1 LPQEERAVRDFMK
14 DLWTTVRSLGRH
26 PELPLVVVLT
36 LGLGIGA
43 ATALFNYL
51 AFILWPTI
59 DAPGAERIVWLYTGT
74 ADELEAPTSY
84 PEYLDLQRQQSALA
98 DLAAFS
104 PMGTTVGHGGTT
116 LFAWGELVNGG
127 YFPFF
132 AARPAAGR
140 LLQPGDDRPG
150 AEPVAVVSYSFWKG
164 VLGGDPGVIGR
175 PLRINGRSIL
185 LVGVAP
191 QGFQALGISASIF
204 LPLVHADWVT
214 GLHRL
219 EDRKGRWIN
228 LMGRP
233 APGVS
238 LRQAR
243 TALGITA
250 RNLDQ
255 TAPLPDGKRVFSLKP
270 ATSYDPNPQA
280 DRYLSAAR
288 ILMATAALFLLLA
301 CANVANLLLARAT
314 ARRREWGIRAVL
326 GASRRRLVAAS
337 LLESLVLCLAAG
349 VVGLG
354 VAVALSHRLET
365 YLQTSFGGLGN
376 LSAGSTLLRFDAR
389 AYGFALLVALGC
401 GLLCGFAPML
411 HAVRGDLL
419 GPVKSDSGGT
429 ASQTGGLTLRRL
441 LVVLQVGL
449 SALLL
454 LGGSLLIRSLRNAEH
469 TDPGFDPKGLVYATM
484 YVPRSAGAD
493 GVSATVYP
501 RIQELASRLP
511 GVRGTTLALVPP
523 LAGWS
528 RTSRFASH
536 EHPDKWQEG
545 AFNIVSPGYFDSLD
559 LAIVQGRALD
569 GRDRKDTSPAVV
581 INQTLARKLWGD
593 EDPVG
598 RYVVSGE
605 APRTGELGP
614 DFQVVGVVRDT
625 RMVSAADVPEPTLYF
640 AYDQHKHSR
649 MTLVVR
655 SAAPPSKLL
664 PSLRAAARSAHPDL
678 AFVDVTTS
686 DEQMHRSLFSQRMY
700 AEVAGLLGVLGLA
713 VAVIGLFGLLSYT
726 VSLRVREF
734 GIRMA
739 IGAHPD
745 DVLRLVLRQGLGLVA
760 AGVALGMLGALA
772 MTRLLQS
779 LLYGVAANDPF
790 TFTVVAA
797 ILTFM
802 AVFACYLPA
811 QRASQLDPLVALR
824 ET

>member
-1 LPQEERAVRDFMK
+1 MRDFAK
-14 DLWTTVRSLGRH
+14 DLWTIVRSLARQ
-26 PELPLVVVLT
+26 PELPLVVVLM
-36 LGLGIGA
+36 LALGIGA
-43 ATALFNYL
+43 ATALFAYL

-59 DAPGAERIVWLYTGT
+59 EAPGAERIVWLYTGT
-74 ADELEAPTSY
+74 ADQPEDPTSY
-84 PEYLDLQRQQSALA
+84 PEYLDVQRQQSAVA
-98 DLAAFS
+98 DLAAYS

-116 LFAWGELVNGG
+116 LFAWGELVSGG
-127 YFPFF
+127 YFSFF
-132 AARPAAGR
+132 GARPEAGR

-150 AEPVAVVSYSFWKG
+150 AEPVAMVSYPFWKG
-164 VLGGDPGVIGR
+164 VLGGDPAVVGR

-191 QGFQALGISASIF
+191 KGFQSVGISASIF
-204 LPLVHADWVT
+204 VPLVHADWVT
-214 GLHRL
+214 GLNRL
-219 EDRKGRWIN
+219 ENRQGRWLS
-228 LMGRP
+228 LMGRR

-243 TALGITA
+243 AALEITA
-250 RNLDQ
+250 RNLDR
-255 TAPLPDGKRVFSLKP
+255 TAPLPDGKRVFSLQP
-270 ATSYDPNPQA
+270 FTSYDPNPQA

-314 ARRREWGIRAVL
+314 ARRREWGIRAAL
-326 GASRRRLVAAS
+326 GASRRRLVASA

-349 VVGLG
+349 AVGLG
-354 VAVALSHRLET
+354 IAMALSHRLET
-365 YLQTSFGGLGN
+365 YLQTALGGLGN
-376 LSAGSTLLRFDAR
+376 LSTGTTLLRLDAR
-389 AYGFALLVALGC
+389 AYGFALLIALAC
-401 GLLCGFAPML
+401 GLLCGLAPML
-411 HAVRGDLL
+411 HALRGDLL
-419 GPVKSDSGGT
+419 GPVKADSGGT
-429 ASQTGGLTLRRL
+429 ASQTGGLALRRL

-454 LGGSLLIRSLRNAEH
+454 LGGSLLIRSLRNAERS
-469 TDPGFDPKGLVYATM
+469 DPGFDAKGLVYATL

-511 GVRGTTLALVPP
+511 GVRGATLALVPP

-528 RTSRFASH
+528 RTSRFASR
-536 EHPDKWQEG
+536 EHSDKWQEG
-545 AFNIVSPGYFDSLD
+545 AFNIVASGYFETLGIPILHGRTLD
-559 LAIVQGRALD
+559 E
-569 GRDRKDTSPAVV
+569 RDRKDTAPAVV
-581 INQTLARKLWGD
+581 VNQTLARKLWGD
-593 EDPVG
+593 ADPVG
-598 RYVVSGE
+598 RFVTSGE

-625 RMVSAADVPEPTLYF
+625 RMVSAADAPEPTLYF
-640 AYDQHKHSR
+640 AYDQHKHAR

-655 SAAPPSKLL
+655 STVPPSKLL
-664 PSLRAAARSAHPDL
+664 PSLRSAARSAHPDL

-686 DEQMHRSLFSQRMY
+686 GEQLQRSLSPQRMY
-700 AEVAGLLGVLGLA
+700 AEVAGLLGLLGLG

-745 DVLRLVLRQGLGLVA
+745 DVLRLVLQQGLGLVA

-772 MTRLLQS
+772 MARLLQS

-790 TFTVVAA
+790 TFAIVAS
-797 ILTFM
+797 ILTFV
-802 AVFACYLPA
+802 ALFACYLPA
-811 QRASQLDPLVALR
+811 QRASQLDPLAALR
-824 ET
+824 T

>member
-1 LPQEERAVRDFMK
+1 MRDFAK
-14 DLWTTVRSLGRH
+14 DLWTTVRSLGRQ
-26 PELPLVVVLT
+26 PALPLAVVLT

-43 ATALFNYL
+43 ATALFTYL
-51 AFILWPTI
+51 ASILWPTL

-74 ADELEAPTSY
+74 ADQPEASTSY
-84 PEYLDLQRQQSALA
+84 PEYLDLERQQSALS
-98 DLAAFS
+98 DLAASS

-116 LFAWGELVNGG
+116 LFAWGEVVSGG
-127 YFPFF
+127 YFSFF
-132 AARPAAGR
+132 AARPTAGR

-150 AEPVAVVSYSFWKG
+150 AEPVAVVSYPFWKG
-164 VLGGDPGVIGR
+164 VLGGDLAAIGR

-191 QGFQALGISASIF
+191 RGFQTIGISASIF
-204 LPLVHADWVT
+204 VPLVHTDWVT

-219 EDRKGRWIN
+219 EDRQGRWIN
-228 LMGRP
+228 LMGRR

-238 LRQAR
+238 LGQAR
-243 TALGITA
+243 AALGITA
-250 RNLDQ
+250 RNLDR

-270 ATSYDPNPQA
+270 VTSYDPNPQT
-280 DRYLSAAR
+280 DRYLAAAR

-314 ARRREWGIRAVL
+314 SRRREWGIRAAL
-326 GASRRRLVAAS
+326 GASRRRLVGAA
-337 LLESLVLCLAAG
+337 LVESLALCLAAG

-354 VAVALSHRLET
+354 IAVALAQRLET
-365 YLQTSFGGLGN
+365 YLQTSLGGLGN
-376 LSAGSTLLRFDAR
+376 IAAGSTLLRLDGR

-401 GLLCGFAPML
+401 GLLCGLAPML
-411 HAVRGDLL
+411 HALRGDLL
-419 GPVKSDSGGT
+419 GTVKSDSGGT
-429 ASQTGGLTLRRL
+429 ASQAGGLTLRRL

-454 LGGSLLIRSLRNAEH
+454 LGGSLLVRSLRNAERA
-469 TDPGFDPKGLVYATM
+469 DPGFDPRGLIYATL

-493 GVSATVYP
+493 GVSAKVYP

-511 GVRGTTLALVPP
+511 GVRGATLALVPP

-528 RTSRFASH
+528 RPSRFASH
-536 EHPDKWQEG
+536 EHPDKWQES
-545 AFNIVSPGYFDSLD
+545 AFNIVAPGYFDSLG

-569 GRDRKDTSPAVV
+569 DRDRKGTSPAVV
-581 INQTLARKLWGD
+581 INQTLAHKLWGD
-593 EDPVG
+593 ADPIG
-598 RYVVSGE
+598 RYVISGE
-605 APRTGELGP
+605 PPRTGELGP
-614 DFQVVGVVRDT
+614 DFRVVGVVRDT
-625 RMVSAADVPEPTLYF
+625 RMVSVADAPEPTLYF

-655 SAAPPSKLL
+655 SAVPPSTLL

-686 DEQMHRSLFSQRMY
+686 DEQMHRSLSSQHMY
-700 AEVAGLLGVLGLA
+700 AEIAGLLGFLGLA

-726 VSLRVREF
+726 VSLRVREL

-745 DVLRLVLRQGLGLVA
+745 DVLRLVLRQGLGLAA

-772 MTRLLQS
+772 LAHLLQS

-790 TFTVVAA
+790 TFTIVAA

-802 AVFACYLPA
+802 ALCACYLPA

-824 ET
+824 ES